1 MRTPVFTEAA
11 TNLPKGS
18 YVVPFGVCYGC
29 FGVRDYNVLPN
40 KEQHRRVW
48 VNPIHRPSY
57 VVPFW
62 VVYYNSLP
70 KSHNRPKKELHR
82 SPWVH
87 LKRHV
92 NPSTRQFDQEVLRL
106 LVEARASV
114 HKAWGRKGLEFFGFR
129 ALDGL
134 GFRV

>member
-1 MRTPVFTEAA
+1 MTLNATPVFTEAA

-18 YVVPFGVCYGC
+18 YVVPFWVCYG
-29 FGVRDYNVLPN
+29 FWGKGLYYNVLPK

-48 VNPIHRPSY
+48 VNPIH
-57 VVPFW
+57 
-62 VVYYNSLP
+62 L
-70 KSHNRPKKELHR
+70 NR
-82 SPWVH
+82 H
-87 LKRHV
+87 LK
-92 NPSTRQFDQEVLRL
+92 PKTRQFDQEVLRF

-114 HKAWGRKGLEFFGFR
+114 HKARGRKGLEFLGFR